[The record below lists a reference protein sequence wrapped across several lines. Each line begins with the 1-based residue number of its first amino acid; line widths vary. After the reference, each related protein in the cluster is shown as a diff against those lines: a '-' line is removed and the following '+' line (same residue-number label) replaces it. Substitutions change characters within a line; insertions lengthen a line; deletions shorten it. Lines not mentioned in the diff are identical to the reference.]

1 MAANKKS
8 TRGAK
13 GTGSDTSTAEIFS
26 LMFEMGRLLK
36 HQVAVD
42 GSGPSTYL
50 HLETLRYIQEAG
62 KPDMQAVA
70 EYLRVKSPSATRL
83 IGALVTD
90 GLLARVLDADD
101 RRRVLLTLTPSGKRM
116 LDVATQTRAKA
127 FARVIAP
134 LSAKDRAEFAR
145 LLTIITRRS

>member
-1 MAANKKS
+1 MATNTKK
-8 TRGAK
+8 TDA
-13 GTGSDTSTAEIFS
+13 TDAELCS
-26 LMFEMGRLLK
+26 LMFDMGRLLK
-36 HQVAVD
+36 HQIAVD

-62 KPDMQAVA
+62 TPDMQAVA

-83 IGALVTD
+83 IGSLVSE
-90 GLLARVLDADD
+90 GLLARVPDADD
-101 RRRVLLTLTPSGKRM
+101 RRRILLALTPSGKRM
-116 LDVATQTRAKA
+116 LDTATHKRAEA

-134 LSAKDRAEFAR
+134 LSVRDRAEFAR

>member
-1 MAANKKS
+1 
-8 TRGAK
+8 
-13 GTGSDTSTAEIFS
+13 
-26 LMFEMGRLLK
+26 MFEMGRLLK

-70 EYLRVKSPSATRL
+70 DYLRVKSPSATRL
-83 IGALVTD
+83 IGTLVSE
-90 GLLARVLDADD
+90 GLLARVPDKID
-101 RRRVLLTLTPSGKRM
+101 RRRILLSLTPSGKRM
-116 LDVATQTRAKA
+116 LDAATRTRAQA

-145 LLTIITRRS
+145 LLAIITRRP

>member
-1 MAANKKS
+1 MAANKKVD
-8 TRGAK
+8 AN
-13 GTGSDTSTAEIFS
+13 TAEIFS
-26 LMFEMGRLLK
+26 LMFEMGRMLK

-83 IGALVTD
+83 IDALVSD
-90 GLLARVLDADD
+90 GLLARVPDADD
-101 RRRVLLTLTPSGKRM
+101 RRRILLRLTPGGKRM
-116 LDVATQTRAKA
+116 LDAATRKRAQA

-134 LSAKDRAEFAR
+134 LSAKDRTEFAR